1 MDLARRGSLKE
12 NPFLLSYILQAFT
25 GFSSVIN
32 HLLSGLFETA
42 ASQLNV
48 SCKLIV
54 TLPWI

>member
-1 MDLARRGSLKE
+1 MGLAKHGSLKE
-12 NPFLLSYILQAFT
+12 YLFLLSYILRAFT
-25 GFSSVIN
+25 GFCSVIN

-42 ASQLNV
+42 AGQLYV

>member
-1 MDLARRGSLKE
+1 MDLARHGSLKE
-12 NPFLLSYILQAFT
+12 NLFSLFYILLAFK
-25 GFSSVIN
+25 GFCLVIN

-42 ASQLNV
+42 AGQLYV